1 MPRST
6 VRECTRTRVTK
17 NWNARRRWDRVSFD
31 IYSIAAKVRE
41 HSCGISILFA
51 FLERLKHLSSSALT
65 LDRITFYTNARQM
78 SESYE
83 IRKKSYYPS

>member
-41 HSCGISILFA
+41 HSRDQYIIRLSRTSETPLVIGPDARSHYILH
-51 FLERLKHLSSSALT
+51 ERQANV
-65 LDRITFYTNARQM
+65 RIVRD
-78 SESYE
+78 
-83 IRKKSYYPS
+83 P